1 MIAIDTNLLV
11 YAHRRDSEWH
21 QEALHLLSELAG
33 GRQLWAIP
41 WPCVHEFLSVT
52 THPAI
57 YQPPS
62 PLPIAMDA
70 IQAWLTCPSCR
81 AIGEG
86 AGYFPVLKDLALP
99 ARAHGP
105 RIHDARIAAICR
117 QNGVAELWS
126 ADRDL
131 TRFEKIK
138 VRNPL
143 VRPRRG

>member
-41 WPCVHEFLSVT
+41 
-52 THPAI
+52 
-57 YQPPS
+57 
-62 PLPIAMDA
+62 
-70 IQAWLTCPSCR
+70 
-81 AIGEG
+81 
-86 AGYFPVLKDLALP
+86 
-99 ARAHGP
+99 
-105 RIHDARIAAICR
+105 CR